1 MTETRSRSALRF
13 WLGLLIGVLV
23 ALLILAGVV
32 VYAVGC
38 AVVKVGHALETD
50 TKVAANA
57 TTANGQLELD
67 LKYGHEAT
75 GITTI
80 TVTDTAGNKLW
91 EVSGLGTAKP
101 ATVVYG
107 QVPADGS
114 LKQTFPED
122 GSPPPDIR
130 GKTVQVRVNNRFQ
143 VALGP
148 GQEITDLTV
157 EVPK

>member
-13 WLGLLIGVLV
+13 WLGLLTGALV

-50 TKVAANA
+50 TKVAVRP
-57 TTANGQLELD
+57 TTVNGRLELD
-67 LKYGHEAT
+67 LTYGKEAT

-80 TVTDTAGNKLW
+80 TFSDTAGNKLW
-91 EVSGLGTAKP
+91 ELTGQGTTKP
-101 ATVVYG
+101 ASVVYG

-122 GSPPPDIR
+122 GAPPPDIR
-130 GKTVQVRVNNRFQ
+130 GKTVQVRVTNRFQ

-148 GQEITDLTV
+148 GQEISDLTV